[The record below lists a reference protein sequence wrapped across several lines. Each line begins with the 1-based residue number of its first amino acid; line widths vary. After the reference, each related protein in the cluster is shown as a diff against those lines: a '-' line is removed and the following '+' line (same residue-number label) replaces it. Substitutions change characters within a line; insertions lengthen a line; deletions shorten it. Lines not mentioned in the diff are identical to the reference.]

1 MSLTLHQFK
10 ENYMAFKTGD
20 KVKFVSP
27 TIEGE
32 IIGATV
38 DSEATLLLL
47 VEYQA
52 AGQTQQRYFKA
63 DQLEAV

>member
-1 MSLTLHQFK
+1 
-10 ENYMAFKTGD
+10 MAFKTGD

-27 TIEGE
+27 IIEGE
-32 IIGATV
+32 IMGATV

-52 AGQTQQRYFKA
+52 DGQTQQRYFKA
-63 DQLEAV
+63 DQLESA

>member
-1 MSLTLHQFK
+1 MS
-10 ENYMAFKTGD
+10 FKTGD
-20 KVKFVSP
+20 KVRVVP
-27 TIEGE
+27 PVIEGE
-32 IIGATV
+32 IVGAAV

-52 AGQTQQRYFKA
+52 DGQTQQRYFKA